1 MVRYHEPSPPPPIP
15 PPLPSPTHYFGFLY
29 IFFVLYI
36 FLMSSLTSLNAI
48 FMSILTLAATMWIG
62 KFLPG
67 QCFSMTAEYL
77 REQKSV

>member
-1 MVRYHEPSPPPPIP
+1 
-15 PPLPSPTHYFGFLY
+15 
-29 IFFVLYI
+29 
-36 FLMSSLTSLNAI
+36 LNAI